1 MFIGCVSGYTDLQ
14 GNDDMGKA
22 MGIETW
28 PPDERPRERLLRY
41 GPETLTDG
49 QLLAI
54 LLGTGCEGWTALDVG
69 VALLDRHDG
78 LPGVSRMSARE
89 LCAVPGVGPAKAALI
104 KAALEIGKRAMAAPL
119 STGQRVTSSQDVF
132 RHYRPLMRDL
142 RREVFKAVLLDGKNA
157 IIRDVTVSEGSLTL
171 SIVHP
176 REAFVPAIR
185 ESAAAVIFVHNHPSG
200 DPEASPEDRA
210 LTHRLVSAGEI
221 IGIRVL
227 DHVIIGDH
235 EYVSFADHGWLT
247 P

>member
-1 MFIGCVSGYTDLQ
+1 
-14 GNDDMGKA
+14 MGKT
-22 MGIETW
+22 MGIDMW
-28 PPDERPRERLLRY
+28 PPDERPRERLVRY

-54 LLGTGCEGWTALDVG
+54 LLGTGFEGATALDVG
-69 VALLDRHDG
+69 VALLERYAG
-78 LPGVSRMSARE
+78 LSGLSRRGVRE
-89 LCAVPGVGPAKAALI
+89 FCAVPGVGPAKAALI
-104 KAALEIGKRAMAAPL
+104 KAALEVGKRATAAPL
-119 STGQRVTSSQDVF
+119 TTGQRVTSSEDVF

-142 RREVFKAVLLDGKNA
+142 RREVFKVVLLDGKNA

-176 REAFVPAIR
+176 REAFVPAVK

-210 LTHRLVSAGEI
+210 LTRRLVSAGEI

-227 DHVIIGDH
+227 DHVIIGDRQ
-235 EYVSFADHGWLT
+235 YVSFADQGWLT
-247 P
+247 PTTLR

>member
-1 MFIGCVSGYTDLQ
+1 MFIGCVSGYTDVQ
-14 GNDDMGKA
+14 GNDDIGKA

-41 GPETLTDG
+41 GPESLTNG

-54 LLGTGCEGWTALDVG
+54 VVGTGCEGWGA
-69 VALLDRHDG
+69 
-78 LPGVSRMSARE
+78 
-89 LCAVPGVGPAKAALI
+89 
-104 KAALEIGKRAMAAPL
+104 
-119 STGQRVTSSQDVF
+119 
-132 RHYRPLMRDL
+132 
-142 RREVFKAVLLDGKNA
+142 LDGKNA
-157 IIRDVTVSEGSLTL
+157 IIRDVTVSEGILTL

-176 REAFVPAIR
+176 REAFVPASR

-235 EYVSFADHGWLT
+235 EYVSFADLGWLT

>member
-1 MFIGCVSGYTDLQ
+1 
-14 GNDDMGKA
+14 MGKA
-22 MGIETW
+22 LGIDMW
-28 PPDERPRERLLRY
+28 PLDERPRERLVRH
-41 GPETLTDG
+41 GSETLTDG

-54 LLGTGCEGWTALDVG
+54 LLGTGFEGSTALDVG
-69 VALLDRHDG
+69 VALLERYDG
-78 LPGVSRMSARE
+78 LSGLSRRGVRE

-104 KAALEIGKRAMAAPL
+104 KAALEVGKRATAAPL
-119 STGQRVTSSQDVF
+119 TTGQRVTSSEDVF

-142 RREVFKAVLLDGKNA
+142 RREVFKVVLLDGKNA

-176 REAFVPAIR
+176 REAFVPAIK

-210 LTHRLVSAGEI
+210 LTRRLVSVGEI

-227 DHVIIGDH
+227 DHVIIGDRQ
-235 EYVSFADHGWLT
+235 YVSFADEGWLT

>member
-1 MFIGCVSGYTDLQ
+1 
-14 GNDDMGKA
+14 MGKVL
-22 MGIETW
+22 GINMW
-28 PPDERPRERLLRY
+28 PLDERPRERLVRY
-41 GPETLTDG
+41 GSETLTDG

-54 LLGTGCEGWTALDVG
+54 LLGTGFEGSTALDVG
-69 VALLDRHDG
+69 VALLERYDG
-78 LPGVSRMSARE
+78 LSGLSRRGVRE
-89 LCAVPGVGPAKAALI
+89 FCAVPGVGPAKAALI
-104 KAALEIGKRAMAAPL
+104 KAALEVGKRATAAPL
-119 STGQRVTSSQDVF
+119 TTGQRVTSSEDVF

-142 RREVFKAVLLDGKNA
+142 RREVFKVVLLDGKNA

-176 REAFVPAIR
+176 REAFVPAIK

-210 LTHRLVSAGEI
+210 LTRRLVSVGEL

-227 DHVIIGDH
+227 DHVIIGDRQ
-235 EYVSFADHGWLT
+235 YVSFADEGWLT

>member
-1 MFIGCVSGYTDLQ
+1 
-14 GNDDMGKA
+14 
-22 MGIETW
+22 
-28 PPDERPRERLLRY
+28 
-41 GPETLTDG
+41 
-49 QLLAI
+49 
-54 LLGTGCEGWTALDVG
+54 
-69 VALLDRHDG
+69 
-78 LPGVSRMSARE
+78 
-89 LCAVPGVGPAKAALI
+89 
-104 KAALEIGKRAMAAPL
+104 
-119 STGQRVTSSQDVF
+119 
-132 RHYRPLMRDL
+132 
-142 RREVFKAVLLDGKNA
+142 
-157 IIRDVTVSEGSLTL
+157 VTVSEGSLTL

>member
-1 MFIGCVSGYTDLQ
+1 
-14 GNDDMGKA
+14 MGKA
-22 MGIETW
+22 MGIDRW
-28 PPDERPRERLLRY
+28 PPDERPRERLVRY

-54 LLGTGCEGWTALDVG
+54 LLGTGFEGATALDVG
-69 VALLDRHDG
+69 VALLERYAG
-78 LPGVSRMSARE
+78 LSGLSRRGVRE
-89 LCAVPGVGPAKAALI
+89 FCAVPGVGPAKAALI
-104 KAALEIGKRAMAAPL
+104 KAALEVGKRATAAPL
-119 STGQRVTSSQDVF
+119 TTGQRVTSSEDVF

-142 RREVFKAVLLDGKNA
+142 RREVFKVVLLDGKNA

-176 REAFVPAIR
+176 REAFVPAVK

-210 LTHRLVSAGEI
+210 LTRRLVSAGEI

-227 DHVIIGDH
+227 DHVIIGDRQ
-235 EYVSFADHGWLT
+235 YVSFADQGWLT
-247 P
+247 PTTLR

>member
-1 MFIGCVSGYTDLQ
+1 MFIGCVSGYTDVQ

-54 LLGTGCEGWTALDVG
+54 LLGTGFEGWTALDVG

-78 LPGVSRMSARE
+78 LPGVSRLSARE

-119 STGQRVTSSQDVF
+119 STGQRVTCSQDVF

-157 IIRDVTVSEGSLTL
+157 IIRDVTV
-171 SIVHP
+171 
-176 REAFVPAIR
+176 
-185 ESAAAVIFVHNHPSG
+185 SAAAVIFVHNHPSG

-235 EYVSFADHGWLT
+235 EYISFADQGWLT

>member
-1 MFIGCVSGYTDLQ
+1 MFIGCVSGYTDVQ

-54 LLGTGCEGWTALDVG
+54 LLGTGFEGWTALDVE
-69 VALLDRHDG
+69 VALLYGHDG
-78 LPGVSRMSARE
+78 LPGVSRLSVRE

-142 RREVFKAVLLDGKNA
+142 RREVFRRSCWTA
-157 IIRDVTVSEGSLTL
+157 
-171 SIVHP
+171 
-176 REAFVPAIR
+176 
-185 ESAAAVIFVHNHPSG
+185 
-200 DPEASPEDRA
+200 
-210 LTHRLVSAGEI
+210 
-221 IGIRVL
+221 
-227 DHVIIGDH
+227 
-235 EYVSFADHGWLT
+235 
-247 P
+247 

>member
-1 MFIGCVSGYTDLQ
+1 
-14 GNDDMGKA
+14 MGEA

-54 LLGTGCEGWTALDVG
+54 LIRSGCKGWTALDAG
-69 VALLDRHDG
+69 VALLEQHDG
-78 LPGVSRMSARE
+78 LPGVSRLSARE
-89 LCAVPGVGPAKAALI
+89 LCAVP
-104 KAALEIGKRAMAAPL
+104 
-119 STGQRVTSSQDVF
+119 
-132 RHYRPLMRDL
+132 
-142 RREVFKAVLLDGKNA
+142 
-157 IIRDVTVSEGSLTL
+157 
-171 SIVHP
+171 
-176 REAFVPAIR
+176 
-185 ESAAAVIFVHNHPSG
+185 VIFVHNHPSG